1 MYTSAED
8 FEKLYNELYAE
19 IRRFIFTIARRD
31 QDMTDDI
38 SQNVW
43 QNVFRYMDSLR
54 DRDSARAWVY
64 SIARNEAKRYFAN
77 RHIVFFSETLSL
89 DDDEVI
95 SVADEQDSAFP
106 EALANGDLLAKL
118 LGMLGTDDQRLIILH
133 YAYDMGLNEIAE
145 LGGINYNTLKS
156 NFRRAMEKLKKAA
169 KGIEVEVK

>member
-1 MYTSAED
+1 MSTEG
-8 FEKLYNELYAE
+8 FEKLYNEFYAE

-54 DRDSARAWVY
+54 DPESARAWIY

-77 RHIVFFSETLSL
+77 RHIVFFSEAMSL
-89 DDDEVI
+89 DEEEVMT
-95 SVADEQDSAFP
+95 VADEQDSAFP
-106 EALANGDLLAKL
+106 DALANGDLLAKL
-118 LGMLGTDDQRLIILH
+118 LGQLGADEQRLVILH

-169 KGIEVEVK
+169 KGIEVEVR